1 MNYKYLSGDLLNA
14 NKELAFQKVEKG
26 KRAAELIV
34 ANKELAFQNEEKDKR
49 AAELFIA
56 NKELIFQNGEKEK
69 RAAEL
74 IVANKELA
82 FQNEEKDKRAAE
94 LFIANKELIF
104 QNQEKE
110 KRAAE
115 LIIAKEKA
123 EESDRLKSAFL
134 ANMNHEIRTP
144 MNGIM
149 GFAELLKEPNLSNK
163 NRQKYIGVIEECGVR
178 MLETIDNIINISKI
192 ESGQMDISIS
202 RTDIN
207 VLIKNIYTL
216 FKPEAAQKG
225 LVIQYE
231 NTLLGKDAIINADG
245 SKIYI
250 ILTYLLRNAIKFTA
264 KGSIRFGY
272 ELKPCLEPVD
282 KKVRELVNKTVSEP
296 AELAVNELVELAVSE
311 PVELEFFVKDTGIGI
326 QARQMEFIFN
336 SFRQGSESSTKKYEG
351 AGLGLSISKSIVS
364 LLGGKIWI
372 KSESGKGSTVYFT
385 VPYAPYP
392 DENPAH

>member
-1 MNYKYLSGDLLNA
+1 
-14 NKELAFQKVEKG
+14 
-26 KRAAELIV
+26 
-34 ANKELAFQNEEKDKR
+34 
-49 AAELFIA
+49 
-56 NKELIFQNGEKEK
+56 
-69 RAAEL
+69 
-74 IVANKELA
+74 
-82 FQNEEKDKRAAE
+82 
-94 LFIANKELIF
+94 
-104 QNQEKE
+104 
-110 KRAAE
+110 
-115 LIIAKEKA
+115 
-123 EESDRLKSAFL
+123 
-134 ANMNHEIRTP
+134 
-144 MNGIM
+144 
-149 GFAELLKEPNLSNK
+149 
-163 NRQKYIGVIEECGVR
+163 
-178 MLETIDNIINISKI
+178 
-192 ESGQMDISIS
+192 
-202 RTDIN
+202 

-272 ELKPCLEPVD
+272 ELKPCREPVD
-282 KKVRELVNKTVSEP
+282 KKVSELVNKTVSEP